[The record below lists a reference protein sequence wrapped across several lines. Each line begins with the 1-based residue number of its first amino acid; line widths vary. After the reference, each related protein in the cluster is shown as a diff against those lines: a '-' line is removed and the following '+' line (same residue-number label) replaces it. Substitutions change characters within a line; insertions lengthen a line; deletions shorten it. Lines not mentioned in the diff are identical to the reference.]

1 MVYTKSIKQ
10 SNPLIMPV
18 VEFSDY
24 CAQIDAKN
32 LIKANALKY
41 TMLLCVALEDD
52 YRKYSIRMTKGSLAR
67 DPGNAYLLNRLEDL
81 EEGLTEIRFIVE
93 TGRKYHKIIQC
104 DENSRSVHAF
114 VDKNTGEVYKAASWK
129 APAKHVRF
137 DFRIIEQR
145 DFVLEN
151 CDWAG
156 GYLYLK

>member
-114 VDKNTGEVYKAASWK
+114 VDKNTGEVYKADHG
-129 APAKHVRF
+129 KHLLNMF
-137 DFRIIEQR
+137 ALT
-145 DFVLEN
+145 FVSLN
-151 CDWAG
+151 NVILFLRTATG
-156 GYLYLK
+156 QAVTFT